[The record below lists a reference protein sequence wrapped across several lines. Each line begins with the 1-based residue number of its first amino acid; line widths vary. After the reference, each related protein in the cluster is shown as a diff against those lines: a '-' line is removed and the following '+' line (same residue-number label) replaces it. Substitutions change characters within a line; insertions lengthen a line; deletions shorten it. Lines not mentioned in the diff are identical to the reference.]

1 MIASSMDIIDLSSD
15 IEEGII
21 DLSSDSEDNNEFHSC
36 REDDTD
42 YDDPVSPY
50 HLPLVPLST
59 APDQKSVEQPT
70 SLEYDDWHEIAK
82 KEYDDWFSSRNASSS
97 YDDWHKI
104 AKKEYDDWFSSRN
117 ASSSYSP
124 VENRSTTEMSSGV
137 SNDISRDIPLSITYG
152 SAAKSEHFYVPS
164 VEHQLPQSFTNG
176 SFSPQSFAP
185 THSSLGDNIIKEE
198 PAMKFSGFQRF
209 TANGNGMSSSTMPT
223 DDVFVYGGPRSHR
236 IFPPPMSSRTSVNDA
251 KVDNDVEQR
260 LFGHDESAVYE
271 EALKHISQEKGEEDL
286 PEGVMSVSLL
296 KHQKM
301 ALAWMLSKENSAH
314 CLGGILADDQGL
326 GKTTSTIALIQKE
339 RVKQSRFMTSG
350 SYCTTS
356 VLSIDDDDD
365 VVIVMDKKELK
376 AEPLNKLHDSTQ
388 LHVAN
393 SLKLS
398 DRQSGTVTDCVEP
411 RKKTRVKPPASTLG
425 PKIRPPAGTLVVC
438 PASVLRQWA
447 NELSA
452 KVMEGSKL
460 SVLVYHGGSRTRD
473 PNELAKYDVV
483 VTTYMTVA
491 NEVPKENS
499 DDDKK
504 DREMSGI
511 CPELCVGG
519 KRKRPK
525 KKAEQGKEEK

>member
-70 SLEYDDWHEIAK
+70 SLEYDDWHE
-82 KEYDDWFSSRNASSS
+82 
-97 YDDWHKI
+97 I

-209 TANGNGMSSSTMPT
+209 SANGNGMSSSTMPT
-223 DDVFVYGGPRSHR
+223 GD
-236 IFPPPMSSRTSVNDA
+236 I
-251 KVDNDVEQR
+251 
-260 LFGHDESAVYE
+260 LF
-271 EALKHISQEKGEEDL
+271 
-286 PEGVMSVSLL
+286 
-296 KHQKM
+296 
-301 ALAWMLSKENSAH
+301 
-314 CLGGILADDQGL
+314 
-326 GKTTSTIALIQKE
+326 TIHE
-339 RVKQSRFMTSG
+339 RF
-350 SYCTTS
+350 
-356 VLSIDDDDD
+356 
-365 VVIVMDKKELK
+365 
-376 AEPLNKLHDSTQ
+376 
-388 LHVAN
+388 
-393 SLKLS
+393 
-398 DRQSGTVTDCVEP
+398 
-411 RKKTRVKPPASTLG
+411 
-425 PKIRPPAGTLVVC
+425 
-438 PASVLRQWA
+438 
-447 NELSA
+447 
-452 KVMEGSKL
+452 
-460 SVLVYHGGSRTRD
+460 
-473 PNELAKYDVV
+473 
-483 VTTYMTVA
+483 
-491 NEVPKENS
+491 
-499 DDDKK
+499 
-504 DREMSGI
+504 
-511 CPELCVGG
+511 
-519 KRKRPK
+519 
-525 KKAEQGKEEK
+525 